1 MTAKEVRT
9 LGNSEM
15 KPKDR
20 NQGVEALV
28 DAASNF
34 PFRPDARRFVVLFT
48 GPNVSVYIYI

>member
-1 MTAKEVRT
+1 MAAKEVRT

-48 GPNVSVYIYI
+48 GPNVSV